1 MSNTQLIE
9 TCYKALK
16 VKERPI
22 ASHGALLR
30 HLRAEW
36 QKGYDEATGLE
47 SDKEPQADEAAGLFC
62 YAETV
67 EMNDQDI
74 IYDLITPYAIRIKAH
89 FPYAEYDITEARD
102 IAKYVNVVGTYED
115 FYFSPFADGGGT
127 GYERDP
133 LRIAGIN
140 ESGGFN
146 KALKFAEI
154 AAENGVNALNS
165 CRAIMDFLRVAITDE
180 FHGHGVEI

>member
-9 TCYKALK
+9 TCAKAARIR
-16 VKERPI
+16 ERPI
-22 ASHGALLR
+22 PSHGALLR
-30 HLRAEW
+30 HLRAQW

-47 SDKEPQADEAAGLFC
+47 SDKEPQADEACGLFC
-62 YAETV
+62 YVESV
-67 EMNDQDI
+67 EMNDRDVL
-74 IYDLITPYAIRIKAH
+74 YDLITPYAIRIKAF
-89 FPYAEYDITEARD
+89 FPYSENGITEARD
-102 IAKYVNVVGTYED
+102 LAKYVNVVGTFET
-115 FYFSPFADGGGT
+115 FHFSPFAYEGGT
-127 GYERDP
+127 GYQDDP
-133 LRIAGIN
+133 LRVAGIA

-154 AAENGVNALNS
+154 AAENGVNALHS